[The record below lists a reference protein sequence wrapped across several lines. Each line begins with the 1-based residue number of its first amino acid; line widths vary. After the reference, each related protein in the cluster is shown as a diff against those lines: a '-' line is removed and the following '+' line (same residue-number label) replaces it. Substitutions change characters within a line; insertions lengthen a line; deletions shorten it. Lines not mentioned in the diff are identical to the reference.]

1 MMFNFYPWGLSI
13 NVVKPKSPEYTE
25 IDYFTYVWKEEL
37 MEKGAGA
44 DLDKVELEDEEI
56 VESVQKGVKSNFTT
70 EEDILPK
77 ERLEFIISICC

>member
-1 MMFNFYPWGLSI
+1 
-13 NVVKPKSPEYTE
+13 
-25 IDYFTYVWKEEL
+25 

-56 VESVQKGVKSNFTT
+56 VESVQKGVKSTSTT

-77 ERLEFIISICC
+77 RDRVHHFHLLLEKYYN